1 MVLYHLHTHAHRICV
16 KKISRPRTY
25 INTHNCS
32 VLFHMYITF
41 LKNFIKP
48 DDGNRSFGRRIYL
61 VSYINLIIQFVMTAI
76 SL

>member
-41 LKNFIKP
+41 LKKFSNLMMATGVLGEEFIW
-48 DDGNRSFGRRIYL
+48 
-61 VSYINLIIQFVMTAI
+61 
-76 SL
+76 